1 VADSPVTDPVTDSV
15 TDSGSPRILPQYGT
29 CGTCRQLKHVR
40 PDGRVRNH
48 NRFSARG
55 TAISQLRCGGSGTP
69 AVERRTPEPVE
80 VRRTA

>member
-1 VADSPVTDPVTDSV
+1 VTDS
-15 TDSGSPRILPQYGT
+15 SPRATVSPRLLPQYGT

-48 NRFSARG
+48 NRFAARG

-69 AVERRTPEPVE
+69 ALERRPADPVTAL
-80 VRRTA
+80 RTA

>member
-1 VADSPVTDPVTDSV
+1 VADSPVTDPVTDS
-15 TDSGSPRILPQYGT
+15 GSPRLLPQYGT

-48 NRFSARG
+48 NRFAARG
-55 TAISQLRCGGSGTP
+55 TAISQLRCGGSGTQ
-69 AVERRTPEPVE
+69 ALERRAPEPAE